1 MSSGYHDCPCR
12 DCFEIAI
19 GDDEDG
25 SLSLCNACEKAG
37 CDGDGECCSPHAY
50 NAHCGDVDCCGAL
63 HTSPEIHAPSE
74 DWIAACPECNPP
86 KVIDHA

>member
-25 SLSLCNACEKAG
+25 EPSMCHACEKAG
-37 CDGDGECCSPHAY
+37 CDGDGECDAPGAY
-50 NAHCGDVDCCGAL
+50 GGDL
-63 HTSPEIHAPSE
+63 EEELEEQS
-74 DWIAACPECNPP
+74 
-86 KVIDHA
+86 